1 LLLGVPDSD
10 EGLPGV
16 GPICRADWF
25 VPNWNELRRAWA
37 ERVAA
42 DRGALVFLGDSITQ
56 GWGKN
61 LGGAFGDVKVANRGI
76 SGDTTRGMLVRLD
89 DDVLALDPSG
99 VVMLMGTNDLDQGGS
114 PNTAAGNV
122 KLILAELKEH
132 DSRMPIILCTVF
144 PSSAKMNRPAAKIR
158 ELNRLLAD
166 AVKGDPQITLVD
178 TWTLFA
184 NPEGDAKIE
193 EFPDLLHPN
202 AAGYAKWAAALR
214 PVLAQR
220 GFKDVEPDDSAGESS
235 P

>member
-1 LLLGVPDSD
+1 MASLSPFRLVLAFVLFAMLSVTANNRFAHSQTATTPAPNKSLLLGVPDSD

-61 LGGAFGDVKVANRGI
+61 LGGAFGNVKVANRGI

-114 PNTAAGNV
+114 PATAAGNV
-122 KLILAELKEH
+122 KLILAELKQRAE
-132 DSRMPIILCTVF
+132 RTKF
-144 PSSAKMNRPAAKIR
+144 TSA
-158 ELNRLLAD
+158 
-166 AVKGDPQITLVD
+166 
-178 TWTLFA
+178 
-184 NPEGDAKIE
+184 
-193 EFPDLLHPN
+193 
-202 AAGYAKWAAALR
+202 
-214 PVLAQR
+214 
-220 GFKDVEPDDSAGESS
+220 
-235 P
+235 